1 MAVEYP
7 EYIPPSFPIKKVKLK
22 NGAEIELGMFAGEG
36 IHAAPFE
43 ARGLL
48 DLTFPMG
55 GGTGMMLGLIFQL
68 GKWGYDVVQMNNG
81 ITVSPVFTEY
91 YQKTIEEKRK
101 LEEQMKAGFASLS
114 TAISD
119 YELLMHDVR
128 KYKEYLDYFNSV
140 KIAQKELEEAK
151 KKKDEKAIKEA
162 EEKLKRA
169 KHVIRSIFVDQVD
182 AYTGEGISM
191 KTIAVRWPTIITD
204 FMSLT
209 EDYDDPK
216 QIVNALNGNI
226 SMAEATILA
235 TKCKL
240 FREWMS
246 YFFDN
251 VKERY
256 TRLMS
261 LAEARKRSIEE
272 YRNALKPVIS
282 RYKQINDMEAGI
294 GPLNRAAWHR
304 PDSQALSVD
313 VERIWA
319 WRPFIS
325 PDPFRPPRE
334 IPDNITFQQAGFYNL
349 AKYYLPGK
357 DDKEKEDNKKRI
369 IVAIKKLEKDNKTV
383 PPVPALPVVDRVL
396 VSLVRQIEAEYNIDC
411 AEMVG
416 IVFKKIKELS
426 NKFVPPALQNPIR
439 PGIKWPFSPYFIFVD
454 MDVTRTVFKLPN
466 GAILEDIW
474 IEPLITYNST
484 QNIILGRMIE
494 VEAKN
499 IKEQR
504 EVLMLL
510 GEQILRDVEGKEKI
524 IKAEKIGEIDYP
536 EIFGSGKKDEEK
548 KEDLTIP
555 KGSLSERIEE
565 FALNIS
571 KQLAKIGINA
581 RFFYA
586 GPYEKLMAERM
597 SKMMQLGPGRMYG
610 TITEYLKRA
619 AGVPGAE
626 PKIWI

>member
-1 MAVEYP
+1 MVKYP
-7 EYIPPSFPIKKVKLK
+7 EYIPPNFPITKMKLST
-22 NGAEIELGMFAGEG
+22 GAEIEFGMFAGEG
-36 IHAAPFE
+36 INAAPFE
-43 ARGLL
+43 ARGLF
-48 DLTFPMG
+48 DFTFSMG
-55 GGTGMMLGLIFQL
+55 GGTGMVLGLIFQL
-68 GKWGYDVVQMNNG
+68 GKWGYDVVQVSNS

-128 KYKEYLDYFNSV
+128 KYKEYLDYFRNV
-140 KIAQKELEEAK
+140 KKAEKNLEEAR
-151 KKKDEKAIKEA
+151 KKKDENEIKKAES
-162 EEKLKRA
+162 ELKRA
-169 KHVIRSIFVDQVD
+169 KHVLRAIFVDQVD

-191 KTIAVRWPTIITD
+191 KTIAVRWPTIISD
-204 FMSLT
+204 FMSLM

-216 QIVNALNGNI
+216 DIVKALNGNI
-226 SMAEATILA
+226 PLAEATILA

-240 FREWMS
+240 FREWMT
-246 YFFDN
+246 YFYDN

-261 LAEARKRSIEE
+261 LAEARKKSIEE

-282 RYKQINDMEAGI
+282 RYKQINDMEKNI

-313 VERIWA
+313 SQKIWA

-334 IPDNITFQQAGFYNL
+334 IPDNLTFEKAGFYNL

-357 DDKEKEDNKKRI
+357 TDEEKDKNKKRI
-369 IVAIKKLEKDNKTV
+369 IAAIKKLEKDKKTV
-383 PPVPALPVVDRVL
+383 PPLPAVPIVDRVL
-396 VSLVRQIEAEYNIDC
+396 VTLVRQIEAEYGIDC
-411 AEMVG
+411 AEMVNLIYENIQEMSG
-416 IVFKKIKELS
+416 
-426 NKFVPPALQNPIR
+426 KFVPPDLSSPTR
-439 PGIKWPFSPYFIFVD
+439 PGMKWPFSPYFIFVEIPVD
-454 MDVTRTVFKLPN
+454 RTVLKLPN
-466 GAILEDIW
+466 GALIEDIW

-494 VEAKN
+494 VDAIS
-499 IKEQR
+499 IKERR

-510 GEQILRDVEGKEKI
+510 GEQILRNVEGVEKI
-524 IKAEKIGEIDYP
+524 IKMDDVGKADYP
-536 EIFGSGKKDEEK
+536 EIFGELEKENLSDDKIPSG
-548 KEDLTIP
+548 
-555 KGSLSERIEE
+555 SMSERIEE
-565 FALNIS
+565 FAMKIS
-571 KQLAKIGINA
+571 NMLSKIGINA
-581 RFFYA
+581 RFFYP

-610 TITEYLKRA
+610 TITEYLKKA